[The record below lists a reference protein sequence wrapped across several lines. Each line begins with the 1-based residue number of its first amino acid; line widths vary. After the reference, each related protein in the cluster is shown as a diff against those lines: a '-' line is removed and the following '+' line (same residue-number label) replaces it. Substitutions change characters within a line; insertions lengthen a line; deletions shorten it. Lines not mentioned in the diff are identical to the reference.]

1 MANLFCPE
9 CDGGISSGHRHRL
22 GQRFLCPHCR
32 TVLEVISV
40 RPLELDWA
48 DDYEDEESEGSW
60 QAAWSRKLG

>member
-1 MANLFCPE
+1 MANAFCPE

-40 RPLELDWA
+40 RPLEVDWA
-48 DDYEDEESEGSW
+48 YDEDGSEDSLEDVW
-60 QAAWSRKLG
+60 NRKLEPA